1 MPYRKFF
8 FTFLSIMLVVRV
20 EAQDIY
26 TVNTR
31 QIKAKISPTLW
42 GLFFE
47 DINRG
52 ADGGLYAEM
61 VENASFDFP
70 KPLMGWATQPVRVRT
85 GIFMVIN
92 QSQVD
97 AADPKYM
104 QVNLSEGDKVG
115 LVNEGFGGMGFKKG
129 VRYEGMVRYR
139 RGGGGVTGVGGGGNV
154 GAGMSATAGPNVEVS
169 APGVGVSAELLNS
182 KGAGIGEGAIDLSA
196 TDTGW
201 HEQHFSITA
210 ADTASQ
216 GKLLLRFQGSGQLEI
231 DRVSLFPGDTWKGR
245 PGGLR
250 TDLAQKLA
258 DLHPGFLR
266 FPGGCIVEGKD
277 IVHRYQW
284 KKTIGPLE
292 NRQLIMSIWND
303 DVPLRQT
310 PDYFESFGLGFYEYF
325 QLCEDIGAA
334 PLPIINCG
342 LSCQFD
348 AAEVVPLSELDPY
361 VRDALDLIEFANG
374 DAATTAWG
382 ARRAALGHAAP
393 FNMKLLGVGNENWG
407 PQYAERLAVFTKAIK
422 ARYPYMQL
430 ICSSGYTP
438 QKQEFQYIDSVLR
451 SRHVDIIDEH
461 FYNSPEWFLQNAT
474 RYDKYDR
481 QGPKIF
487 VGEYAAQSDRIGSLK
502 NENNLRTALTEA
514 AFMTGLER
522 NADVVTMASYAPLFA
537 HVTGW
542 QWTPD
547 LIWFDNTRSYATPNY
562 YVQQL
567 FSVNKGTAVVDLFDR
582 GAALTGQDSCW
593 GTACLDEPTG
603 ELILKLVNLSDKAKQ
618 KSVVVSGGRLGG
630 SARVTTLAGAA
641 PGGMNSLEHPDVVA
655 PVVKEMKVSGKGLKV
670 ELPAYS
676 CVVVRVK
683 VGH

>member
-1 MPYRKFF
+1 MPYQKI
-8 FTFLSIMLVVRV
+8 FLAVVSLLVIGAGQ
-20 EAQDIY
+20 AQDVY
-26 TVNTR
+26 TVNAR
-31 QIKAKISPTLW
+31 QIKATISPTLW

-70 KPLMGWATQPVRVRT
+70 KPLMGWATQPARVRT
-85 GIFMVIN
+85 GLFMIIN
-92 QSQVD
+92 QSSVNT
-97 AADPKYM
+97 ADPKFLRVDLTAADRVALM
-104 QVNLSEGDKVG
+104 
-115 LVNEGFGGMGFKKG
+115 NEGFGGMGFQKG
-129 VRYEGMVRYR
+129 VRYEGTLRYR
-139 RGGGGVTGVGGGGNV
+139 RASAGVT
-154 GAGMSATAGPNVEVS
+154 VS
-169 APGVGVSAELLNS
+169 VQLQNS
-182 KGAGIGEGAIDLSA
+182 KGVVGAAAVDPG
-196 TDTGW
+196 TDTAW
-201 HEQHFSITA
+201 QEQHFSITA
-210 ADTASQ
+210 TDTASQ
-216 GKLLLRFQGSGQLEI
+216 GKLVLRFEGSGQLDI
-231 DRVSLFPGDTWKGR
+231 DRVSLFPANTWKGR

-250 TDLAQKLA
+250 ADLAQKLA

-348 AAEVVPLSELDPY
+348 AAEVVPIEELDPY
-361 VRDALDLIEFANG
+361 VKDALDLIEFANG
-374 DAATTAWG
+374 DATTTAWG
-382 ARRAALGHAAP
+382 AKRAALGHPAP
-393 FNMKLLGVGNENWG
+393 FHMKLLGVGNENWG
-407 PQYAERLAVFTKAIK
+407 PQYAERLAVFTRAIK
-422 ARYPYMQL
+422 QRYPDMQL

-461 FYNSPEWFLQNAT
+461 FYNPPEWFLQNAN
-474 RYDKYDR
+474 RYDNYDR
-481 QGPKIF
+481 EGPKIF

-502 NENNLRTALTEA
+502 NANNLRTALAEA

-547 LIWFDNTRSYATPNY
+547 LIWFDNNRSYATPNY

-567 FSVNKGTAVVDLFDR
+567 FSVNKGTAVVPLLDK
-582 GAALTGQDSCW
+582 GKPLTGQDSCW
-593 GTACLDEPTG
+593 GTACLDQPAG
-603 ELILKLVNLSDKAKQ
+603 ELIVKLVNMSDKPKRRTVALADARPARMATVTVL
-618 KSVVVSGGRLGG
+618 SG
-630 SARVTTLAGAA
+630 SAPANV
-641 PGGMNSLEHPDVVA
+641 NSLEHPDVLA
-655 PVVKEMKVSGKGLKV
+655 PSTSSMPVSGKNLRV
-670 ELPAYS
+670 VLQPYS
-676 CVVVRVK
+676 CTVVRVK
-683 VGH
+683 IG

>member
-1 MPYRKFF
+1 MSQRNLF
-8 FTFLSIMLVVRV
+8 SIFAALVLVVQAS
-20 EAQDIY
+20 AQNVY
-26 TVNTR
+26 TVNAR

-61 VENASFDFP
+61 VENGSFDFP
-70 KPLMGWATQPVRVRT
+70 KPLMSWATVPTRVRT

-92 QSQVD
+92 Q
-97 AADPKYM
+97 AAASVTDPKFM
-104 QVNLSEGDKVG
+104 RVDLLPTDKVA
-115 LVNEGFGGMGFKKG
+115 LMNEGYVAAPGAGGMGFKKG
-129 VRYEGMVRYR
+129 MTYSGMLRWR
-139 RGGGGVTGVGGGGNV
+139 RRSPGVKVSVELVGARGVELGKTGVELGGGAGVTGGFGLGGEL
-154 GAGMSATAGPNVEVS
+154 ATLADADTAWKEVR
-169 APGVGVSAELLNS
+169 
-182 KGAGIGEGAIDLSA
+182 
-196 TDTGW
+196 
-201 HEQHFSITA
+201 FSITA
-210 ADTASQ
+210 NDSSTQ
-216 GKLLLRFQGSGQLEI
+216 GKLVLRFEGSGQLDI
-231 DRVSLFPGDTWKGR
+231 DRVSLFPTDTWKGR

-250 TDLAQKLA
+250 NDLAQKLA

-310 PDYFESFGLGFYEYF
+310 PDYFQSFGLGFYEYF

-334 PLPIINCG
+334 PLPIINSG

-348 AAEVVPLSELDPY
+348 AAEVVPVDELDPY
-361 VRDALDLIEFANG
+361 VKDALDLIEFANG
-374 DAATTAWG
+374 DATTTMWG
-382 ARRAALGHAAP
+382 AKRAALGHAAP
-393 FNMKLLGVGNENWG
+393 FNLKFLGVGNENWG
-407 PQYAERLAVFTKAIK
+407 PQYAERLQIFTDAIK
-422 ARYPYMQL
+422 KRYPYMQL

-438 QKQEFQYIDSVLR
+438 QKQEFLYIDSVLR

-461 FYNSPEWFLQNAT
+461 FYNPAEWFLANAN
-474 RYDKYDR
+474 RYDHYDR
-481 QGPKIF
+481 KGPKIF

-502 NENNLRTALTEA
+502 NENNLRMALAEA

-522 NADVVTMASYAPLFA
+522 NADIVTMASYAPLFA

-547 LIWFDNTRSYATPNY
+547 LIWFDNSTSYATPNY

-567 FSVNKGTAVVDLFDR
+567 FSVNKGTAVVPLLDK
-582 GAALTGQDSCW
+582 GAVLAGQDSCW
-593 GTACLDEPTG
+593 GTACLDEPSG
-603 ELILKLVNLSDKAKQ
+603 ELIVKLVNMSDKSKDR
-618 KSVVVSGGRLGG
+618 VVSIADAKP
-630 SARVTTLAGAA
+630 ARTARAIVLAGAE
-641 PGGMNSLEHPDVVA
+641 PGTMNSLEHPDAVA
-655 PVVKEMKVSGKGLKV
+655 PVTKEVAVAGKDVHLA
-670 ELPAYS
+670 LPPYS
-676 CVVVRVK
+676 CTVVRVK
-683 VGH
+683 LKL

>member
-1 MPYRKFF
+1 M
-8 FTFLSIMLVVRV
+8 
-20 EAQDIY
+20 
-26 TVNTR
+26 
-31 QIKAKISPTLW
+31 W

-61 VENASFDFP
+61 VKNASFDFP
-70 KPLMGWATQPVRVRT
+70 KPMMGWATQPARVRT
-85 GIFMVIN
+85 GVFMVIN
-92 QSQVD
+92 QGQANV
-97 AADPKYM
+97 ADPKFM
-104 QVNLSEGDKVG
+104 RVSMLATDKVG
-115 LVNEGFGGMGFKKG
+115 LINEGFDGGMGFLKG
-129 VRYEGMVRYR
+129 ARYEGTLRYR
-139 RGGGGVTGVGGGGNV
+139 REGAGGVEVIAQIMNNRGNGLGEAV
-154 GAGMSATAGPNVEVS
+154 IDVS
-169 APGVGVSAELLNS
+169 AA
-182 KGAGIGEGAIDLSA
+182 
-196 TDTGW
+196 DTNW
-201 HEQHFSITA
+201 HEQHFTVTA
-210 ADTASQ
+210 TDTA
-216 GKLLLRFQGSGQLEI
+216 GAGRLLLRFQGAGQLDI
-231 DRVSLFPGDTWKGR
+231 DRVSLFPAGTWKGR

-250 TDLAQKLA
+250 SDLTQKLA

-292 NRQLIMSIWND
+292 DRQLIMSIWND

-325 QLCEDIGAA
+325 QLCEDIGAS
-334 PLPIINCG
+334 PMPIINCG

-348 AAEVVPLSELDPY
+348 AAEVVPLEELDPY

-374 DAATTAWG
+374 DASTTAWG
-382 ARRAALGHAAP
+382 AKRAALGHPAS
-393 FNMKLLGVGNENWG
+393 FNLTMLGVGNENWG
-407 PQYAERLAVFTKAIK
+407 PQYAERLAVFTSAIK
-422 ARYPYMQL
+422 RRYPYMKL
-430 ICSSGYTP
+430 VCSSGYTP
-438 QKQEFQYIDSVLR
+438 QKQEFAYIDSVLR

-461 FYNSPEWFLQNAT
+461 FYNPPEWFLQNAV
-474 RYDKYDR
+474 RYDNYDR

-502 NENNLRTALTEA
+502 NENNLRTALAEA

-562 YVQQL
+562 YIQQL
-567 FSVNKGTAVVDLFDR
+567 FSANSGTAVVPLLA
-582 GAALTGQDSCW
+582 GGSPVAGQDSCW
-593 GTACLDEPTG
+593 GTACLDQPKG
-603 ELILKLVNLSDKAKQ
+603 ELVVKLVNLSDKV
-618 KSVVVSGGRLGG
+618 KSRILALTDGKFAGNGVMTV
-630 SARVTTLAGAA
+630 LAGGG
-641 PGGMNSLEHPDVVA
+641 PGDKNSLDHPGVVA
-655 PVVKEMKVSGKGLKV
+655 PVTKQMGVKGRDVKV
-670 ELPAYS
+670 ELPPYS

-683 VGH
+683 VSVFGANP

>member
-1 MPYRKFF
+1 MPYRKVFF
-8 FTFLSIMLVVRV
+8 AIASILLVVRV
-20 EAQDIY
+20 AAQDVY

-70 KPLMGWATQPVRVRT
+70 KPLMGWAMQPARVRT

-92 QSQVD
+92 QSQVN

-104 QVNLSEGDKVG
+104 QVNLVEGDRVG

-129 VRYEGMVRYR
+129 ARYAGMVRYR
-139 RGGGGVTGVGGGGNV
+139 WGGV
-154 GAGMSATAGPNVEVS
+154 AAT
-169 APGVGVSAELLNS
+169 GVGVSAQLLNS
-182 KGAGIGEGAIDLSA
+182 KGASIGEVAIDLSA

-250 TDLAQKLA
+250 ADLAQMLA

-374 DAATTAWG
+374 DATTTTWG

-502 NENNLRTALTEA
+502 NENNLRTALSEA
-514 AFMTGLER
+514 AFMTGMER

-567 FSVNKGTAVVDLFDR
+567 FAVNKGTAVVDLFDR
-582 GAALTGQDSCW
+582 GAPLTGQDSCW
-593 GTACLDEPTG
+593 GTACLDEPAG

-618 KSVVVSGGRLGG
+618 KTIVVAGGRPGR
-630 SARVTTLAGAA
+630 SVAVTTLAGAS

-655 PVVKEMKVSGKGLKV
+655 PVMRERKVAGKEVKV
-670 ELPAYS
+670 ELPGYS

-683 VGH
+683 VG

>member
-1 MPYRKFF
+1 MLGWIFFFWNGIILGMPYQKI
-8 FTFLSIMLVVRV
+8 FLAVASLFVIGAGQ
-20 EAQDIY
+20 AQDVY
-26 TVNTR
+26 TVNARQTR
-31 QIKAKISPTLW
+31 ANISPTLW

-61 VENASFDFP
+61 VENPSFDFP
-70 KPLMGWATQPVRVRT
+70 KPLMGWATLPARVRT
-85 GIFMVIN
+85 GVFMVIN
-92 QSQVD
+92 QSSVNE
-97 AADPKYM
+97 ADPKFLR
-104 QVNLSEGDKVG
+104 VDIGGGDHVA
-115 LVNEGFGGMGFKKG
+115 LVNEGFGGMGFQKG
-129 VRYEGMVRYR
+129 GRYEGMLRYR
-139 RGGGGVTGVGGGGNV
+139 RGAAGG
-154 GAGMSATAGPNVEVS
+154 MR
-169 APGVGVSAELLNS
+169 VGVRLQNS
-182 KGAGIGEGAIDLSA
+182 KGGAGDAVIELTGG
-196 TDTGW
+196 DTAW
-201 HEQHFSITA
+201 REQHFSITA
-210 ADTASQ
+210 TDTASQ
-216 GKLLLRFQGSGQLEI
+216 GKLVLYFEGSGQLDI
-231 DRVSLFPGDTWKGR
+231 DRVSLFPANTWKGR

-250 TDLAQKLA
+250 ADLAQKLA

-292 NRQLIMSIWND
+292 NRQLVMSIWND

-334 PLPIINCG
+334 PLPILNCG

-348 AAEVVPLSELDPY
+348 AAEVVPLEELDPY
-361 VRDALDLIEFANG
+361 VKDALDLIEFANG
-374 DAATTAWG
+374 DATTTTWG
-382 ARRAALGHAAP
+382 ARRASLGHPAP

-407 PQYAERLAVFTKAIK
+407 PQYAERLQVFTQAIK
-422 ARYPYMQL
+422 QRYPYMQL

-451 SRHVDIIDEH
+451 RRHVDIIDEH
-461 FYNSPEWFLQNAT
+461 FYNPPEWFLQNAN
-474 RYDKYDR
+474 RYDHYDR

-502 NENNLRTALTEA
+502 NENNLRTALAEA

-522 NADVVTMASYAPLFA
+522 NADIVTMASYAPLFA

-547 LIWFDNTRSYATPNY
+547 LIWFDNNRSYATPNY

-567 FSVNKGTAVVDLFDR
+567 FAVNKGTAVVPLLDK
-582 GAALTGQDSCW
+582 GSPITGQDSCW
-593 GTACLDEPTG
+593 GTACVDQPAG
-603 ELILKLVNLSDKAKQ
+603 ELIVKLVNMSDKSKQ
-618 KSVVVSGGRLGG
+618 KTVVLADARPARMAMVTVLAG
-630 SARVTTLAGAA
+630 SAAGNA
-641 PGGMNSLEHPDVVA
+641 NSLEHPDVVA
-655 PVVKEMKVSGKGLKV
+655 PSTSSLPVRGKDIRIV
-670 ELPAYS
+670 LPPYS
-676 CVVVRVK
+676 CTVVRVK
-683 VGH
+683 VS

>member
-1 MPYRKFF
+1 MPYRKILFAIAGI
-8 FTFLSIMLVVRV
+8 LLVVGV
-20 EAQDIY
+20 AAQDVL

-61 VENASFDFP
+61 VENTSFDFP
-70 KPLMGWATQPVRVRT
+70 KPLMGWATQPARVRT

-92 QSQVD
+92 QSQVN

-104 QVNLSEGDKVG
+104 QVNLSEGDRVG

-129 VRYEGMVRYR
+129 ARYEGMVRYR
-139 RGGGGVTGVGGGGNV
+139 HGAEGVR
-154 GAGMSATAGPNVEVS
+154 VS
-169 APGVGVSAELLNS
+169 AQLVNS
-182 KGAGIGEGAIDLSA
+182 KGAGIGEATIDLSA

-201 HEQHFSITA
+201 HEQHFSVTA

-216 GKLLLRFQGSGQLEI
+216 GKLVLRFEGSGQLEI

-277 IVHRYQW
+277 ILHRYQW

-292 NRQLIMSIWND
+292 NRQLTMSIWND

-374 DAATTAWG
+374 DATTTTWG

-502 NENNLRTALTEA
+502 NENNLRTALSEA
-514 AFMTGLER
+514 AFMTGIER

-567 FSVNKGTAVVDLFDR
+567 FSVNKGTAVVPLLDN
-582 GAALTGQDSCW
+582 GTPLTGQDSCW
-593 GTACLDEPTG
+593 GTACLDEPAG

-618 KSVVVSGGRLGG
+618 KNVIVSGGRVSGG
-630 SARVTTLAGAA
+630 ARVTTLAGVT

-655 PVVKEMKVSGKGLKV
+655 PVTKEEKVSGKAVTV

-683 VGH
+683 VK